1 MTDTMTPDYSTWTDS
16 DLVDYFSDYHKDY
29 YGFRPRWDEYKTRDN
44 ILAGIKAIDESFNR
58 MLQSEHGRRE
68 LLDDGWIIN

>member
-1 MTDTMTPDYSTWTDS
+1 MTDTIAPDYSTWNDS
-16 DLVDYFSDYHKDY
+16 DLVDYFSDYHKDF
-29 YGFRPRWDEYKTRDN
+29 YGHRPYWDEYKTRDN

>member
-1 MTDTMTPDYSTWTDS
+1 MTDTIAPDYSTWNDS
-16 DLVDYFSDYHKDY
+16 DLVDYFSDYHKDF
-29 YGFRPRWDEYKTRDN
+29 YGFRPHWDEYKTRDN